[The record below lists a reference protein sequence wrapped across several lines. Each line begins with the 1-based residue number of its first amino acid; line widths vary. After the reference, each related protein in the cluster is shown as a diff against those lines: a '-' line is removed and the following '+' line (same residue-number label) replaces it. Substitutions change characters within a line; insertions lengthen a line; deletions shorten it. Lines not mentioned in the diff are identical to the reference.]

1 MQGYAWSSN
10 QRPPPNYQ
18 ERAPPPYKERAPPQ
32 YPQYPLQYQDQFL
45 PDYQDF
51 RNDQPNMLQAQF
63 NAQFARPNMHGYNT
77 QTNRAHPQYPC
88 AASNTQQHYPSENPN
103 TYRCYAQF
111 AMQSNSSSPQNYRK
125 TGHNQAHMYWSPQSN
140 HGSSVGNNRGW
151 SSHTSNNGSSCS
163 VNNQQQLQPPRT
175 AARHHQQHQFSRQH
189 SGKQHNMHHRTQ
201 GHRQQSSSWAHNNGV
216 SQRISNN
223 QAQSQT
229 TANYTS
235 CNPTTPP
242 SGAQSNISLLSNN
255 LNQSP
260 VNQNQPELMSNLGPD
275 VLTIHFQN
283 NQSTGQQSQ
292 GTNCGT
298 HNVNET
304 SQMTRTNEAQPQP
317 HSRSYANTLIYRLL
331 CSNGKE
337 QANKQQSVEE
347 TAHQNTCSE
356 QSEVCAT
363 NRTDQHSKEPSSEPS
378 AQCTVEPPSKRM
390 KYAMVQRGYWNK
402 ETSVSKDFGAQSVRP
417 GTHQTGSNENRF
429 KEMSQHSIQYSTDPA
444 DCLEA
449 VFALQKVSQQVHKA
463 IAIVPPISQQTSNTT
478 LMADTNPKKAE
489 SPPLKIDSVWTLV
502 EESDAQKTVNDKLP
516 ESPSPTAQ
524 QEDKSL
530 EIETTSN
537 IADSDA
543 GSGTCSTS
551 PVECQNNAQQDN
563 CDSSDSSLDLSSV
576 PVVKYTLEKL
586 MDLVKSLEIAELS
599 SGYPVESESFFNRI
613 LKLYWNGSQDN
624 LVEALKSFRK
634 ETEQQS
640 SVDIV
645 WDYESVVFESIE
657 TENLKKLAH
666 CDVLNNE
673 VYSSSEEFKS
683 SWLNVDGQPADIEKV
698 LSEPLFDDITVIKA
712 TSQEFSDKTFVTS
725 NNLGANSHKDVPEV
739 SSAEKSVKPNTC
751 SPAAL
756 FTPQSGND
764 REEMATENNGHSY
777 AGLSRMTY
785 LSSVSSEKETFKKQ
799 VDINQNHN
807 FKTKPSDN
815 SPLAERS
822 TEKLK
827 DCSNEIEVCRQ
838 DHSEQ
843 TCHNLSVSE
852 SLPLSPGNS
861 VSDGVKKSDL
871 YFSTE
876 TLCNSKDT
884 WQIEDIS
891 DDENPGNKE
900 ALKNSSDIGLVE
912 DISDAENCGNK
923 EVLPI
928 SSDTSLVKDISDTE
942 NSGNEVLRNSS
953 ENCLVEDISEDEN
966 TGNKAALP
974 NSSDTWP
981 SEDISGAENTGNKEV
996 LNNSSDTW
1004 PLEDIS
1010 DAENSGNEEVFPNS
1024 SDIWLVEDI
1033 SDTENKAV
1041 LPNSSETWLV
1051 EDISED
1057 ENTGN
1062 KDVLNNSS
1070 VTWPLEDISEDENTG
1085 NKAILPNSSDTW
1097 QVEDISEDENPG
1109 NKDTCSNSSDICV
1122 EEDVSNDENSS
1133 DSLLMEIT
1141 VLSSEDAKTF
1151 FQQLENEPECG
1162 VKTTKSTFDCRDLV
1176 ACFDAPSQP
1185 NHEYNKADK
1194 DTCSLCGT
1202 KIAIS
1207 NSTNV
1212 TANDGDHFC
1221 SQCWEQAPLLELEE
1235 EPCSPVKNEAGVL
1248 ASPAKSNKQGQ
1259 DCSPPCFKLE
1269 VKDVASTKECI
1280 VYERLTGQKSD
1291 YMVRLGLV
1299 QNSPTLELKVKE
1311 LNVTSP
1317 ETCTA
1322 NEGQKRDSIVKSE
1335 LGGNCCPPCLDLQ
1348 VKKPAVA
1355 SLKESIGN
1363 KRLSEQKCEGMVKS
1377 ELGQTRS
1384 PPPLDIKVKELT
1396 LTSTKK
1402 CIADEK
1408 RDCMVKS
1415 ELGQNRSSPSLEP
1428 KVSKPTV
1435 ASTDDHI
1442 DEEGWTEQKSQ
1453 SLLKS
1458 ELRQICSP
1466 PSLELQVKVP
1476 NVSPPEECTENNKR
1490 LTGQKRDCMVKSKL
1504 GQNCS
1509 RPSLEMEVN
1518 EPTAA
1523 STEECTEDERMMGQK
1538 SESLLKSQPRQ
1549 NCSPSSLEPQLKVPN
1564 VASPKKCIADEGME
1578 KSVTQKVPE
1587 IQRPAEQKLIKIQP
1601 NKEENDKTEKNRFA
1615 KPQLL
1620 FKCNKPPPKKSSF
1633 FKHKLKSGST
1643 STGSDESVLFT
1654 PDIVVKKNLPQKKK
1668 NLKRPS
1674 GESQD
1679 CTKVKKFKEHRQ
1691 ERQDYPDRTSQN
1703 HRETLQKVTE
1713 KVPSHSNDMP
1723 PHGSKK
1729 KLELH
1734 GILSVNK
1741 TKTIEP
1747 KKVRFDLYG
1756 SNREKQIYAHDR
1768 RFSAPA
1774 SLTVSDTCKD
1784 YTDVLSAKQ
1793 KVLNQW
1799 SSTFIPKTK
1808 SFHPRSP
1815 QERAPQKKKTQKTKD
1830 LLKSS
1835 ISALKSHMTHR
1846 AKLQSSSK
1854 KETNHFRKPVFHQKL
1869 TKTLSG

>member
-1 MQGYAWSSN
+1 MQGYVWSSN

-18 ERAPPPYKERAPPQ
+18 ERAPPQYQERAPPQ
-32 YPQYPLQYQDQFL
+32 YQEHAPPQYQQYPLQYQDQFP

-51 RNDQPNMLQAQF
+51 RNDQPNMFQAQF
-63 NAQFARPNMHGYNT
+63 NTQFAANHCKSKNFRPNMHGYNT

-111 AMQSNSSSPQNYRK
+111 AMQSNPSSPQNYRN
-125 TGHNQAHMYWSPQSN
+125 TGHNQAHMYWSPQSD

-151 SSHTSNNGSSCS
+151 SSHTSSNGSSCS
-163 VNNQQQLQPPRT
+163 MNNQQQLQPPRT
-175 AARHHQQHQFSRQH
+175 APRHHQQHQLSRQH

-216 SQRISNN
+216 SHRISNN
-223 QAQSQT
+223 QAPSRT
-229 TANYTS
+229 TASYTS
-235 CNPTTPP
+235 CNLTTPP
-242 SGAQSNISLLSNN
+242 SGAQSDISLPSNN

-260 VNQNQPELMSNLGPD
+260 VNQNQPELRSNIGPA
-275 VLTIHFQN
+275 VSTIQSQN

-317 HSRSYANTLIYRLL
+317 HSRSYVNTLIYRLL
-331 CSNGKE
+331 CSNGNE
-337 QANKQQSVEE
+337 QANKQQSVEGI
-347 TAHQNTCSE
+347 AHQNTCSE

-378 AQCTVEPPSKRM
+378 ARCTVEPPSKRM
-390 KYAMVQRGYWNK
+390 KYDVVQRDYWNK

-417 GTHQTGSNENRF
+417 GSHQTGSNEKRP
-429 KEMSQHSIQYSTDPA
+429 KGMSLHSIQYSTDPA

-463 IAIVPPISQQTSNTT
+463 IAIVPPISQQTSNTA
-478 LMADTNPKKAE
+478 LVADTNPKKAD

-502 EESDAQKTVNDKLP
+502 EESDAQKTVNDQLP

-537 IADSDA
+537 IADSDR
-543 GSGTCSTS
+543 CSTS
-551 PVECQNNAQQDN
+551 PVECQNNAQQGDG
-563 CDSSDSSLDLSSV
+563 DSSDASLDLSSV

-599 SGYPVESESFFNRI
+599 SRYPDESESFFNRI

-634 ETEQQS
+634 EAERHS

-673 VYSSSEEFKS
+673 MYSSSEEFRS

-698 LSEPLFDDITVIKA
+698 LSEPLLDDITVSKA
-712 TSQEFSDKTFVTS
+712 TSQVFSDKTVVTS
-725 NNLGANSHKDVPEV
+725 TNLGANSHKVMPEV
-739 SSAEKSVKPNTC
+739 SSAEKSARPDMC

-756 FTPQSGND
+756 LKPQSRND
-764 REEMATENNGHSY
+764 REEMATENNCHSY

-807 FKTKPSDN
+807 FNTKPSDN

-822 TEKLK
+822 TVKLT
-827 DCSNEIEVCRQ
+827 DCSNEIEVFRQ
-838 DHSEQ
+838 DHSER

-861 VSDGVKKSDL
+861 VSDGVKNSDL
-871 YFSTE
+871 SFSTE

-900 ALKNSSDIGLVE
+900 ALNNSSDIGLVE
-912 DISDAENCGNK
+912 DISDAGN
-923 EVLPI
+923 
-928 SSDTSLVKDISDTE
+928 S
-942 NSGNEVLRNSS
+942 
-953 ENCLVEDISEDEN
+953 
-966 TGNKAALP
+966 
-974 NSSDTWP
+974 
-981 SEDISGAENTGNKEV
+981 GNKEV
-996 LNNSSDTW
+996 LNNTSDTW
-1004 PLEDIS
+1004 PVEDIS

-1033 SDTENKAV
+1033 S
-1041 LPNSSETWLV
+1041 
-1051 EDISED
+1051 
-1057 ENTGN
+1057 
-1062 KDVLNNSS
+1062 
-1070 VTWPLEDISEDENTG
+1070 EDENTG
-1085 NKAILPNSSDTW
+1085 NKAVLPNSSDTW

-1109 NKDTCSNSSDICV
+1109 NKDTCINSSDICV

-1162 VKTTKSTFDCRDLV
+1162 VKTTTSTFDCPDLV

-1185 NHEYNKADK
+1185 NHEYNKAD
-1194 DTCSLCGT
+1194 TCSLCGT
-1202 KIAIS
+1202 KITIS
-1207 NSTNV
+1207 NSTN
-1212 TANDGDHFC
+1212 AMDNDGDHFC

-1235 EPCSPVKNEAGVL
+1235 EPCSPVKNEADVL
-1248 ASPAKSNKQGQ
+1248 GSPAKSNKQGQ
-1259 DCSPPCFKLE
+1259 DCSPPCLKLE

-1317 ETCTA
+1317 ETCTVD
-1322 NEGQKRDSIVKSE
+1322 EGQKRDSIVKSE
-1335 LGGNCCPPCLDLQ
+1335 LGEKFCPPCLDLQ

-1355 SLKESIGN
+1355 SLKESIGI
-1363 KRLSEQKCEGMVKS
+1363 KRLSGQKCEGMVKS

-1384 PPPLDIKVKELT
+1384 PPPLDLKVKELT
-1396 LTSTKK
+1396 VTLSKK

-1415 ELGQNRSSPSLEP
+1415 ELGQNHSSPSLEL
-1428 KVSKPTV
+1428 KVNKTTV
-1435 ASTDDHI
+1435 ASTEERIDD
-1442 DEEGWTEQKSQ
+1442 EGRTGQKSQ
-1453 SLLKS
+1453 SLLKL
-1458 ELRQICSP
+1458 EPRQNCSP

-1476 NVSPPEECTENNKR
+1476 NVSSPEECTENNKR

-1509 RPSLEMEVN
+1509 RPNLELEVN

-1523 STEECTEDERMMGQK
+1523 STEECTEDERLMGQK
-1538 SESLLKSQPRQ
+1538 SESLLKSQLRQ
-1549 NCSPSSLEPQLKVPN
+1549 NCSSSSLEPQVKVPN
-1564 VASPKKCIADEGME
+1564 VASPKKCIADEGLE

-1587 IQRPAEQKLIKIQP
+1587 IQRPAEQELTKIQP
-1601 NKEENDKTEKNRFA
+1601 NKQKNDKTEKNRLA

-1620 FKCNKPPPKKSSF
+1620 FKCNKPPLKKSAF

-1643 STGSDESVLFT
+1643 RTGSDDSVLFT

-1679 CTKVKKFKEHRQ
+1679 CSKVKKFKEHRQ
-1691 ERQDYPDRTSQN
+1691 ERQDYPDRTSQD

-1713 KVPSHSNDMP
+1713 KVPGHSNDTT

-1729 KLELH
+1729 KLELR

-1756 SNREKQIYAHDR
+1756 SNREKQIYAHER

-1815 QERAPQKKKTQKTKD
+1815 QEGAPQKKKTQKTQD
-1830 LLKSS
+1830 LLKLS
-1835 ISALKSHMTHR
+1835 ISALKSHLTHR
-1846 AKLQSSSK
+1846 AKLQSSSE
-1854 KETNHFRKPVFHQKL
+1854 KETNHFRKPVFHRNL

>member
-1 MQGYAWSSN
+1 MQGYTWSSN
-10 QRPPPNYQ
+10 QRPPPQYQ
-18 ERAPPPYKERAPPQ
+18 ERAPPQYQERAPPQ
-32 YPQYPLQYQDQFL
+32 YQERAPSQYQQYPLQYQDQFP

-51 RNDQPNMLQAQF
+51 RNDQPNMFQAQF
-63 NAQFARPNMHGYNT
+63 NTQFARPNMHGYNT
-77 QTNRAHPQYPC
+77 QTNQAHPQYPC

-111 AMQSNSSSPQNYRK
+111 AMQSNSSSPQNYRN
-125 TGHNQAHMYWSPQSN
+125 TGHNQAHMYWSPQSD

-151 SSHTSNNGSSCS
+151 SSHTSNNGSSGS
-163 VNNQQQLQPPRT
+163 NQQQLQPPRT
-175 AARHHQQHQFSRQH
+175 APRHHQQQHQFSRQH

-216 SQRISNN
+216 SKRISNN
-223 QAQSQT
+223 QAPSRT

-242 SGAQSNISLLSNN
+242 SGAQSGISLPPNN

-260 VNQNQPELMSNLGPD
+260 LNQNQPELRSNVGPD
-275 VLTIHFQN
+275 VLTIQFQN
-283 NQSTGQQSQ
+283 NQSTGQKSQ
-292 GTNCGT
+292 GTNSGT

-331 CSNGKE
+331 CSNGNE
-337 QANKQQSVEE
+337 QANKQQSVEGI
-347 TAHQNTCSE
+347 AHQNTCSE

-363 NRTDQHSKEPSSEPS
+363 NRTDQHSSEPS

-390 KYAMVQRGYWNK
+390 KYAVVQRDYWNK

-417 GTHQTGSNENRF
+417 GTHQAGSNENRF
-429 KEMSQHSIQYSTDPA
+429 KGMSQHSIQYSTDPA

-463 IAIVPPISQQTSNTT
+463 IAIVPPISQQTSNTA
-478 LMADTNPKKAE
+478 LMADTNPKKAD

-543 GSGTCSTS
+543 DSDTCSTN
-551 PVECQNNAQQDN
+551 PVECQNNAQQDD
-563 CDSSDSSLDLSSV
+563 CDSSDASLDLSSV

-586 MDLVKSLEIAELS
+586 RDLVKSLEIAELS

-634 ETEQQS
+634 EAEQHS
-640 SVDIV
+640 PVDIV
-645 WDYESVVFESIE
+645 WDYKSVVFESFE

-673 VYSSSEEFKS
+673 MYSSSEEFRS

-698 LSEPLFDDITVIKA
+698 LSEPLLDDITVIKA
-712 TSQEFSDKTFVTS
+712 TSQVFSDKTVVTS
-725 NNLGANSHKDVPEV
+725 TNLGANSHKDFPEV
-739 SSAEKSVKPNTC
+739 SSAEKSVKPDTY

-756 FTPQSGND
+756 LTLQSGND
-764 REEMATENNGHSY
+764 REEMATENKGHSY

-807 FKTKPSDN
+807 FNTEPSDN

-822 TEKLK
+822 TEKLT

-838 DHSEQ
+838 DHSERI
-843 TCHNLSVSE
+843 CHNLSVSE

-871 YFSTE
+871 SYSTE

-891 DDENPGNKE
+891 DDEIPGNKE
-900 ALKNSSDIGLVE
+900 ALNNSSDIGLVE
-912 DISDAENCGNK
+912 DISDDENFGNK

-928 SSDTSLVKDISDTE
+928 SSDTSTVKDISDTE
-942 NSGNEVLRNSS
+942 NSGNEVLPNSS
-953 ENCLVEDISEDEN
+953 EN
-966 TGNKAALP
+966 
-974 NSSDTWP
+974 
-981 SEDISGAENTGNKEV
+981 
-996 LNNSSDTW
+996 W

-1024 SDIWLVEDI
+1024 SDIWLVENI
-1033 SDTENKAV
+1033 SDTEKTGNKGV
-1041 LPNSSETWLV
+1041 LLNSSETWLV
-1051 EDISED
+1051 EDVSED

-1062 KDVLNNSS
+1062 KEVLNNSS
-1070 VTWPLEDISEDENTG
+1070 DTWPLEDISEDENTG
-1085 NKAILPNSSDTW
+1085 NKAVLPNSSDTW
-1097 QVEDISEDENPG
+1097 QVEDLSEDENPG

-1162 VKTTKSTFDCRDLV
+1162 VKTTTSTFDCRDLV
-1176 ACFDAPSQP
+1176 TCFDAPSQP
-1185 NHEYNKADK
+1185 NHEYNKAD
-1194 DTCSLCGT
+1194 TCSLCGI
-1202 KIAIS
+1202 KISIS

-1212 TANDGDHFC
+1212 MDHDGDHFC
-1221 SQCWEQAPLLELEE
+1221 PQCWEQAPLLELEE

-1248 ASPAKSNKQGQ
+1248 VSPVKSNKQGQ
-1259 DCSPPCFKLE
+1259 DCSPPCLKLE
-1269 VKDVASTKECI
+1269 VKDVASTKKCI
-1280 VYERLTGQKSD
+1280 VYEMLTGQKSD

-1299 QNSPTLELKVKE
+1299 QNSPILELKVKE

-1317 ETCTA
+1317 ETCTV

-1335 LGGNCCPPCLDLQ
+1335 LGENCCPPFLDLQ

-1355 SLKESIGN
+1355 SLKESIRN
-1363 KRLSEQKCEGMVKS
+1363 KRLSGQKCEGMVKS
-1377 ELGQTRS
+1377 ELGQTCS
-1384 PPPLDIKVKELT
+1384 PPPLDLKVKELT
-1396 LTSTKK
+1396 VTSTKK

-1415 ELGQNRSSPSLEP
+1415 ELGQNRSSPSLE
-1428 KVSKPTV
+1428 
-1435 ASTDDHI
+1435 
-1442 DEEGWTEQKSQ
+1442 
-1453 SLLKS
+1453 
-1458 ELRQICSP
+1458 
-1466 PSLELQVKVP
+1466 LQVKVP
-1476 NVSPPEECTENNKR
+1476 NVSSPEECTENNKR

-1509 RPSLEMEVN
+1509 RPSLELEVN

-1523 STEECTEDERMMGQK
+1523 STEECTEDERMTGQK
-1538 SESLLKSQPRQ
+1538 SESLLKSQLRQ
-1549 NCSPSSLEPQLKVPN
+1549 NCSPSSLEPQFKLPN
-1564 VASPKKCIADEGME
+1564 VASPKKCIADEGLE

-1587 IQRPAEQKLIKIQP
+1587 IQRPAEQELTKIQP
-1601 NKEENDKTEKNRFA
+1601 NKQKNDKTEKNRLA

-1620 FKCNKPPPKKSSF
+1620 FKCNKPPPKKSAF

-1643 STGSDESVLFT
+1643 RTGSDDSVLFT
-1654 PDIVVKKNLPQKKK
+1654 PDIEVKKNLPQKKK

-1679 CTKVKKFKEHRQ
+1679 CSKVKKFKEHRQ
-1691 ERQDYPDRTSQN
+1691 ERQDYPERTSQN

-1713 KVPSHSNDMP
+1713 KVPGHSNDTP

-1729 KLELH
+1729 KLELR

-1756 SNREKQIYAHDR
+1756 SNREKQIYAHER

-1808 SFHPRSP
+1808 CFHPRSP
-1815 QERAPQKKKTQKTKD
+1815 QEGAPQKKKTQKKKPLKKKPQKTQD

-1835 ISALKSHMTHR
+1835 ISALKSHLTHR
-1846 AKLQSSSK
+1846 AKLQSSSE
-1854 KETNHFRKPVFHQKL
+1854 KETNHFRKPVFHHKL